1 MNSKYTHMGFVIA
14 TVFTVA
20 LLFNSCESKDQSE
33 LLGIDSKVFPQGV
46 AKNFK
51 LYYNEYKGNKSELIA
66 VRDTTS
72 LSAILE
78 AQLSEDYQQLIFP
91 YRIFPEGIRLTLIDD
106 DGARTYINAD
116 YGKLYVLTSMVDL
129 RGSVLIE
136 LPDGSTLETDQLYWD
151 RENDW
156 VFTDRNFKYTN
167 REDNSIMN
175 GKGMDFKRD
184 FTYFN
189 AHQTYGTMVLKEE

>member
-14 TVFTVA
+14 TAFVVA

-33 LLGIDSKVFPQGV
+33 LLGIDSKLFPQGI

-51 LYYNEYKGNKSELIA
+51 LYYNEYKDDKSELIA

-91 YRIFPEGIRLTLIDD
+91 FRIFPEGLRLTLIDD
-106 DGARTYINAD
+106 DGARTYINAN

-129 RGSVLIE
+129 RGAVVIE
-136 LPDGSTLETDQLYWD
+136 LPDGSILETDQLYWD

-156 VFTDRNFKYTN
+156 VFTDRDFKYTN
-167 REDNSIMN
+167 QKDNSLMH
-175 GKGMDFKRD
+175 GQGMDFKRD

-189 AHQTYGTMVLKEE
+189 AHKTYGTMVLKEE

>member
-1 MNSKYTHMGFVIA
+1 MGVVLA
-14 TVFTVA
+14 TAFAVA

-33 LLGIDSKVFPQGV
+33 LLGLDSKLFPQGV

-51 LYYNEYKGNKSELIA
+51 LYYNENRITEGDLSV

-78 AQLSEDYQQLIFP
+78 AQLSEDYQQLVFP
-91 YRIFPEGIRLTLIDD
+91 FRIFPEGLRLTLIDD
-106 DGARTYINAD
+106 NGDRTYINAD
-116 YGKLYVLTSMVDL
+116 YGKLYVLTSMIDL
-129 RGSVLIE
+129 RGDVLID

-156 VFTDRNFKYTN
+156 VFTDKDFKYTN
-167 REDNSIMN
+167 KKDNSLMH
-175 GKGMDFKRD
+175 GRGMDFKRD
-184 FTYFN
+184 FSYFN
-189 AHQTYGTMVLKEE
+189 AHKTFGTMVLKEE